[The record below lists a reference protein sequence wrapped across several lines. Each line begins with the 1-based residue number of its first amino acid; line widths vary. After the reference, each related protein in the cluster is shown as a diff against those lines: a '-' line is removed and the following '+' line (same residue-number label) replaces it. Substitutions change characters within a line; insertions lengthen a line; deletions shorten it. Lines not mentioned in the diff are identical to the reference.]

1 LTYTDR
7 VRNTRSWCLG
17 LLALVGCGGGGGDG
31 GSNVMISD
39 QPLSG
44 VIGGQPW
51 TFGSGETDAFLSS
64 ADSLFV
70 NLYPGTVTPC
80 SFDAPTDANLVTMQ
94 VPTTPGSYPLSLQRN
109 VTLYVAST
117 SFNNVATRGLLVIDS
132 VTATTVSGG
141 LNTTYDGSNHVDG
154 QFQATICP

>member
-1 LTYTDR
+1 
-7 VRNTRSWCLG
+7 VKPTRSLFLG
-17 LLALVGCGGGGGDG
+17 LLVLVGCGSGGGGA
-31 GSNVMISD
+31 GSNVTISD

-51 TFGSGETDAFLSS
+51 TFGSGETDAFLST
-64 ADSLFV
+64 ADSFFV
-70 NLYPGTVTPC
+70 NLYPGAVTPC
-80 SFDAPTDANLVTMQ
+80 SFGAPTDVNLVTMQ
-94 VPTTPGSYPLSLQRN
+94 VPSTPGSYPISLQRN

-117 SFNNVATRGLLVIDS
+117 SFNNVATRGLMVIDS

-141 LNTTYDGSNHVDG
+141 LNTTYDDANHVDG

>member
-1 LTYTDR
+1 
-7 VRNTRSWCLG
+7 
-17 LLALVGCGGGGGDG
+17 LLALVGCGSGGGGDG
-31 GSNVMISD
+31 GGGNVTISD
-39 QPLSG
+39 QPLAG

-51 TFGSGETDAFLSS
+51 TFGSGETDAFLST
-64 ADSLFV
+64 ADTFFV

-80 SFDAPTDANLVTMQ
+80 SLGGPTDADLVTME
-94 VPTTPGSYPLSLQRN
+94 VPTAPGSYPLSLQRN

-141 LNTTYDGSNHVDG
+141 LNTTYDDSNHVDG